1 MSFSAK
7 PLLLVSLLAA
17 ISASSAFAQT
27 ATPAAP
33 AAQAAA
39 AAPENTLAYNVGVV
53 TDYRYRGISQ
63 SRLKPAVQGGVDF
76 SHTSGAYVGAW
87 ASTIQW
93 VKDAGGKSDLE
104 LDIYGG
110 YKGTAGPVSYD
121 VGVLT
126 YVYPSNG
133 LAVSANTTEIYGAG
147 TIGPATLKYSHALTN
162 TFGFA
167 GSKNSG
173 YLDLSATFDVG
184 NGFTLVPHI
193 GHQRIAGTGN
203 GIYSYT
209 DYSLT
214 LTKDFGNGLAVSA
227 AVLGTDAPDGSYYTP
242 AGKNTGKNGVVVG
255 LKYSF

>member
-17 ISASSAFAQT
+17 IGVSSAFAQT
-27 ATPAAP
+27 AAPAAP
-33 AAQAAA
+33 AAPAAA
-39 AAPENTLAYNVGVV
+39 AAPENTLSFNVGVV

-63 SRLKPAVQGGVDF
+63 SRLKPAAQGGIDF
-76 SHTSGAYVGAW
+76 SHASGAYIGTW

-93 VKDAGGKSDLE
+93 VKDSGGKSDLE

-110 YKGTAGPVSYD
+110 YKGNAGPVAYD

-133 LAVSANTTEIYGAG
+133 LPVSANTTEIYGAG

-173 YLDLSATFDVG
+173 YLDLTANFDMG
-184 NGFTLVPHI
+184 SGFTLAPHV

-214 LTKDFGNGLAVSA
+214 LTKDFGNGVALSA
-227 AVLGTDAPDGSYYTP
+227 AVVGSDAKDGLYVTP

>member
-17 ISASSAFAQT
+17 ICSSSAFAQT
-27 ATPAAP
+27 AAP
-33 AAQAAA
+33 AAA

-76 SHTSGAYVGAW
+76 THASGAYVGTW
-87 ASTIQW
+87 ASSIQW
-93 VKDAGGKSDLE
+93 VKDAGGKADIE

-110 YKGTAGPVSYD
+110 YKGTAGAVSYD

-126 YVYPSNG
+126 YIYPSNG
-133 LAVSANTTEIYGAG
+133 LSPSPNTTEIYGAG

-167 GSKNSG
+167 NSKNSG

-184 NGFTLVPHI
+184 NGFTLVPHV

-203 GIYSYT
+203 GVFSYT

-227 AVLGTDAPDGSYYTP
+227 AVLGTDAPDGSYFTP
-242 AGKNTGKNGVVVG
+242 AGKNTGKNGVIVG

>member
-1 MSFSAK
+1 MFFATK
-7 PLLLVSLLAA
+7 PVLLVSLLAA
-17 ISASSAFAQT
+17 MGAGSVFAQT
-27 ATPAAP
+27 AAPAAP
-33 AAQAAA
+33 AA
-39 AAPENTLAYNVGVV
+39 AAPENSLSYNIGVV

-63 SRLKPAVQGGVDF
+63 SRLKPALQGGIDF
-76 SHTSGAYVGAW
+76 SHKSGAYVGAW

-121 VGVLT
+121 VGVLS
-126 YVYPSNG
+126 YVYPSNA
-133 LAVSANTTEIYGAG
+133 LSPSANTTEIYGAG

-167 GSKNSG
+167 DSKNSG

-184 NGFTLVPHI
+184 NGFSVVPHV

-203 GIYSYT
+203 GKFSYT

-214 LTKDFGNGLAVSA
+214 VIKDFGNGLAISA
-227 AVLGTDAPDGSYYTP
+227 AAVGTDATDGMYVTP
-242 AGKNTGKNGVVVG
+242 AGKNTGKAGLVLG